1 MSGSGE
7 SINADPLFVL
17 LTKLTWNCCPIPLEV
32 VMMMRIILMFLIMM
46 IMMVE
51 WFGMMMSGKIRRS
64 WVEKRRERLEAGTCG
79 LGCSDAL
86 WKRTDAPLG
95 CSSVEPLLGS
105 QAPRLSGSSV
115 CSSGGG
121 RWQARCWRH
130 HPTSGPSAEQP
141 VATELLSSQLLLAL
155 PSSQLL
161 LFSTS
166 IFVLQVLKVL

>member
-1 MSGSGE
+1 MLSGSGE

-95 CSSVEPLLGS
+95 CSSVEPL
-105 QAPRLSGSSV
+105 SGSSAPLKLLSAPLV
-115 CSSGGG
+115 AVGG
-121 RWQARCWRH
+121 RPAAGG
-130 HPTSGPSAEQP
+130 T
-141 VATELLSSQLLLAL
+141 TQLLAPPPNNQSP
-155 PSSQLL
+155 PSS
-161 LFSTS
+161 
-166 IFVLQVLKVL
+166 

>member
-1 MSGSGE
+1 
-7 SINADPLFVL
+7 
-17 LTKLTWNCCPIPLEV
+17 
-32 VMMMRIILMFLIMM
+32 MMRS
-46 IMMVE
+46 
-51 WFGMMMSGKIRRS
+51 WAIRSR
-64 WVEKRRERLEAGTCG
+64 VEKRRERLEAGTCG

-95 CSSVEPLLGS
+95 CSKVEALLGS
-105 QAPRLSGSSV
+105 QAPLLLSSSSV

-130 HPTSGPSAEQP
+130 HPTFGPTAEQP
-141 VATELLSSQLLLAL
+141 VATELLSSQLLAL

>member
-1 MSGSGE
+1 M
-7 SINADPLFVL
+7 
-17 LTKLTWNCCPIPLEV
+17 
-32 VMMMRIILMFLIMM
+32 
-46 IMMVE
+46 
-51 WFGMMMSGKIRRS
+51 
-64 WVEKRRERLEAGTCG
+64 EKRRERLEAGTCG

-95 CSSVEPLLGS
+95 CSSVEPL
-105 QAPRLSGSSV
+105 SGSSAPL

-130 HPTSGPSAEQP
+130 HPTFGPTAEQP
-141 VATELLSSQLLLAL
+141 VATELLSSQLLAL